1 MRLRAQHEDLRRL
14 RKHLTG
20 LLKTRDNPVA
30 GLENRRQRRDNCHQI
45 QNRPLEVRGK
55 PLEETKNRLQ
65 HLIKVEKGD
74 IGGCYTCKPLRTKA
88 MADNTIAAVN
98 DGNFEAEVLTASN
111 TKPVMVDFWAE
122 WCRPCHMLA
131 PTVAEIAHDYEGK
144 LKVMKLNVDE
154 AMNTS
159 TRYNVRGIP
168 TLLVFKNGQVVEQIV
183 GAVPKEQITKAL
195 ERHLA

>member
-1 MRLRAQHEDLRRL
+1 
-14 RKHLTG
+14 
-20 LLKTRDNPVA
+20 
-30 GLENRRQRRDNCHQI
+30 
-45 QNRPLEVRGK
+45 
-55 PLEETKNRLQ
+55 
-65 HLIKVEKGD
+65 
-74 IGGCYTCKPLRTKA
+74 
-88 MADNTIAAVN
+88 MADNSIPSVN
-98 DGNFEAEVLTASN
+98 DGDFEAEVLTASN

-154 AMNTS
+154 AMNS
-159 TRYNVRGIP
+159 AGRYNVRGIP

-195 ERHLA
+195 DRHLA